1 MTRILG
7 MLLLCC
13 PLILWA
19 VDYDRMQIEKRI
31 KPYGQVRVEGEASVT
46 KTEPE
51 KQKTAGKEAAEEL
64 PLSAE
69 TIYTRYCAACHRT
82 GLAGAPIFRNA
93 EQWKSR
99 LDKKSLEELT
109 ATAVKGINAMPA
121 KGTCNQCSEEDI
133 RRSIEYMLPQS

>member
-1 MTRILG
+1 MTRMLG

-13 PLILWA
+13 PLMLWA
-19 VDYDRMQIEKRI
+19 VDYDRTQIEKRI

-46 KTEPE
+46 KAEE
-51 KQKTAGKEAAEEL
+51 KQKTAEKEPAEGL

-69 TIYTRYCAACHRT
+69 AIYTRYCAACHRT
-82 GLAGAPIFRNA
+82 GLAGAPIFRNT
-93 EQWKSR
+93 EQWKPR